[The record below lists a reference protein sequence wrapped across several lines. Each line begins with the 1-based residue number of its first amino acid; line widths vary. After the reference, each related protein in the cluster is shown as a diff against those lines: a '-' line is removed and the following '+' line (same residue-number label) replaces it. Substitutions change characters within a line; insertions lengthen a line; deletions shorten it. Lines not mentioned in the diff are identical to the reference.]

1 MAITFTSISP
11 VIKGIETLISTLSG
25 IRAFLPTENELSF
38 ESYPVLKER
47 FLLKKWPDRNFHFQ
61 EWDSINNSLTF
72 INTVRGI
79 QMYIHT
85 YICMYTY
92 AYIYTNIHIFVY
104 IHRYIHMY
112 IYIYLYIYIK
122 Y

>member
-11 VIKGIETLISTLSG
+11 VIKGTETLISTLSG

-79 QMYIHT
+79 QMYIYT
-85 YICMYTY
+85 YIYMHMYE
-92 AYIYTNIHIFVY
+92 YIYTNIHVCTYVY
-104 IHRYIHMY
+104 
-112 IYIYLYIYIK
+112 K
-122 Y
+122 